1 MIVFSDNMKEKG
13 SRSSGKFNKLTKT
26 SLGFDDVV
34 TPNREGFVPL
44 PPSTKAKV
52 GRNVITTK
60 VTKGF
65 NHRFTCASSLEKDR
79 YRQHYLLVCVS
90 FLILDVSIINVIS

>member
-65 NHRFTCASSLEKDR
+65 NHRFTCASSLEKIGIDNTI
-79 YRQHYLLVCVS
+79 YLYVS
-90 FLILDVSIINVIS
+90 LFLIWMCPS